1 MATFRLHV
9 EFPNGQKISYDI
21 EAKDPNRARVLL
33 AKRLDEPHIV
43 AKVKV
48 LT

>member
-9 EFPNGQKISYDI
+9 EFPNGQKLSYDI
-21 EAKDPNRARVLL
+21 EAKDPNRARAILS
-33 AKRLDEPHIV
+33 KRLGEPHIV

-48 LT
+48 LK